1 MSIEQCK
8 LNSTSQFELNNS
20 FQARAKQKDF
30 IMLLTAEYPM
40 LANESDEAKKT
51 SQSQK
56 IILSFSTN
64 QKFKY
69 CANKADPHEDEVK
82 KLNQ

>member
-20 FQARAKQKDF
+20 FQARGKQKDF

-40 LANESDEAKKT
+40 LANESDEEKKT
-51 SQSQK
+51 SQSQ

-69 CANKADPHEDEVK
+69 GANKADPHEDEVK